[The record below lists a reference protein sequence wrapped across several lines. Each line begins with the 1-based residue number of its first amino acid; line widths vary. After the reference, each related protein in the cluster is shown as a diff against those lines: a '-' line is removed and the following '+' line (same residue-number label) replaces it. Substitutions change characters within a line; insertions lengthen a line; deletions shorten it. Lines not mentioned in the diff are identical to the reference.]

1 MDVNTINEKFDLRKT
16 GGVMAGLL
24 YSGEGG
30 ILSSHWH
37 EELEIVY
44 TLSGGGG
51 LHYINGTCY
60 DADER
65 ELLVINSNFV
75 HSVIPRSGTAGI
87 GDPAVLVMII
97 DMQFL
102 KCNFPSYDRFY
113 FTNSDRAVNEE
124 IAALLNEIRSC
135 AEQFKPG
142 CADILH
148 RNALILELLS
158 QLSRTRIISRSEIDC
173 SGSLKEI
180 ERIKKIVEFIEAH
193 YAEPLTRE
201 AVAKHFYL
209 NSTYFSSYFKKY
221 AGQTFTQY
229 LTNYR
234 LEKASRMLIQSDDQ
248 IGEIALKCGFSD
260 HRSFISAFKKRFE
273 DTPSRYRKMIE
284 KSDKS
289 EKQADIYGR

>member
-1 MDVNTINEKFDLRKT
+1 MDIKAINEKFDLRKS

-24 YSGEGG
+24 YNGEGG

-60 DADER
+60 DTGER

-75 HSVIPRSGTAGI
+75 HSVIPRSGSAGT

-97 DMQFL
+97 DVQFL
-102 KCNFPSYDRFY
+102 RCNFPSYDRFY
-113 FTNSDRAVNEE
+113 FTNSDRTVNEE
-124 IAALLNEIRSC
+124 TAALLDEIRSC
-135 AEQFKPG
+135 AEQIEPG

-148 RNALILELLS
+148 RNALVLELLS
-158 QLSRTRIISRSEIDC
+158 RLSRTRIISRSEADAG
-173 SGSLKEI
+173 GSLKEI

-201 AVAKHFYL
+201 TTAKHFYL

-234 LEKASRMLIQSDDQ
+234 LEKASGLLMQTDAP

-260 HRSFISAFKKRFE
+260 HRSFISAFKKRFG

-284 KSDKS
+284 NPTKTKN
-289 EKQADIYGR
+289 KLI